1 MRWHNHFV
9 MRILLPSTPI
19 RGKPLVLIPQ
29 HANFRYASFIADL
42 KLQLAGEV
50 GTE

>member
-1 MRWHNHFV
+1 MRWRDHFV
-9 MRILLPSTPI
+9 MRILLLSTPI
-19 RGKPLVLIPQ
+19 RGKPLLHVSQ
-29 HANFRYASFIADL
+29 QAHFRYASSIADL